1 MIGLDEIISFIT
13 PSFLMS
19 SSFLKFGDDLLQT
32 VFFTLIFILFFATI
46 ITVLK
51 NAKEESWEK
60 KWYKKDSNKR
70 FNVEYITVEEV
81 NEAVETKSEKIAGS
95 MPGIL
100 LTIGLLGTFVGLGI
114 ALDKASSILSGS
126 NSIENADDQITH
138 LMAMLDGLGAKFKT
152 STWGLS
158 AFILLKF
165 ILSFIGYE
173 SKRLEWSTNKVK
185 EGLDAV
191 HDVKREEFSLREV
204 EFSNQLKQLTEK
216 ITDAVLETKAENK
229 KQLIEVSEITRELVS
244 NIQSENLNQSKR
256 FEINLEK
263 AADNHLSMTT
273 LFSSNFKELVQNYRA
288 ENTSLRS
295 ILEKGITLSAAQNE
309 KNLKVMTNIAHQMES
324 ENKLLASRFDKHLA
338 VNSEGFASLSKHI
351 NNAVHKT
358 FELLNT
364 QHKTNQSLQ
373 KEIVLQ
379 NKDVRDAM
387 MQFIGK
393 NKEVVNA
400 LSSSAKN
407 MSGAAETMG
416 QSATQLEIVI
426 SNLREDMEGVI
437 NLLKNDLSN
446 SVTDMNTSFSQNM
459 SDMTS
464 SLNSTIDDMNASF
477 KSNITRMSNDL
488 EGATEDISTAVN
500 ALSSSVD
507 KTMTEVTQTIE
518 KSMELQTRA
527 QSVFIE
533 STDSLN
539 NYVNEMTGLVNKLS
553 GDIVSGLN
561 AVSTSHRSVA
571 ALTKRVDDLF
581 ENLLAGIDKLS
592 ELSEIKGTFKDV
604 VEALKLD
611 LKVDLEP
618 VLMSTKKQH
627 DEILSVMTKVNE
639 IVEKI
644 NNNLVEISL
653 NTARQSTTV

>member
-1 MIGLDEIISFIT
+1 MIGLDEIVSFIT
-13 PSFLMS
+13 PSFLMP

-46 ITVLK
+46 IAVLR

-114 ALDKASSILSGS
+114 ALDKASSILAGS

-165 ILSFIGYE
+165 TLSFIGYE

-216 ITDAVLETKAENK
+216 ITDAVLETKVENK

-263 AADNHLSMTT
+263 AAANHLSMST
-273 LFSSNFKELVQNYRA
+273 LFSSNFKELIQHYRA
-288 ENTSLRS
+288 ENISLKS
-295 ILEKGITLSAAQNE
+295 ILEEGITRSAAQNE
-309 KNLKVMTNIAHQMES
+309 KNFKIISDIAHQMKS
-324 ENKLLASRFDKHLA
+324 ENKLRSEKLDKHLA
-338 VNSEGFASLSKHI
+338 VNSEGFASLAKHI

-358 FELLNT
+358 IELLNT
-364 QHKTNQSLQ
+364 QHKNNQSLQ

-387 MQFIGK
+387 MQFIEK

-400 LSSSAKN
+400 LSTSAAN

-416 QSATQLEIVI
+416 QSATQLEGVI

-464 SLNSTIDDMNASF
+464 SLNLTIDDMNASF

-488 EGATEDISTAVN
+488 EGATKDISTAVHD
-500 ALSSSVD
+500 LSSSVN

-518 KSMELQTRA
+518 KSMDLQTRA

-539 NYVNEMTGLVNKLS
+539 SYVNEMTGLVNKLS
-553 GDIVSGLN
+553 GDIVAGLN
-561 AVSTSHRSVA
+561 AVSTSNRSVA
-571 ALTKRVDDLF
+571 VLTRQLDELF
-581 ENLLAGIDKLS
+581 KKSSVGIDKLS
-592 ELSEIKGTFKDV
+592 ELSEIKDKFKDV

-627 DEILSVMTKVNE
+627 DEILSVMAKVNE

-644 NNNLVEISL
+644 NSNLVKISL
-653 NTARQSTTV
+653 NTARKSTIV